1 MLRTD
6 RQGYERM
13 TLKLRPHHVLCMLGY
28 AGRGYNDA
36 FTHCFDGIVA
46 RVRNGET
53 IELTDGTD
61 ALCATLACDASRH
74 CDRAVTH
81 RRDARAW
88 RDIAALL
95 GLDQDGPRR
104 LVLTD
109 DKLALLRAR
118 FADGRLRSAC
128 AACPWHDACSA
139 EADSGFSKAVL
150 KPVTKDMPRDL
161 AGRVFHFGRDRDGV
175 ALTVGETDLTWPQ
188 LAEDIRCK
196 SALLGDVP
204 AGGRLAVRLENAAAL
219 VTWFLAGVSHRLNVQ
234 VLDPEWPADTV
245 GNVLRILKP
254 DALVADD
261 RAIAR
266 PAGIPVLGPDQMA
279 EQVPPEVSDDV
290 SVQDRLGDLFYTGF
304 TSGSTGFPRGFE
316 RHQASWVASFESD
329 QRAFG
334 FATDDVFIALGN
346 LAHSL
351 FLYAVMRGLYA
362 GARTVM
368 FPQFRPNRIL
378 DSIAKNKGTVVYGT
392 PTQFDALALAAEQG
406 GIALPSVRLV
416 LSSGA
421 KMPQA
426 LKHRLRAICPSAEI
440 CEFYGSSELSYISYA
455 RDGAAPDPSVGKPFP
470 EVTVRI
476 LDNDFHDLKTGETG
490 RVFVES
496 PFRFSGYALS
506 DERPLL
512 QSGAALA
519 TGDVGYLD
527 SSGYLYLV
535 GRADRMLICS
545 AKNVYPEEVES
556 VLARHPSV
564 RRAAV
569 FGVADQRRGTRLVAV
584 IDPADGHA
592 ISQKDLIAWCRT
604 FLPRYKVPMRFVE
617 MDAWPLTASHKPNLP
632 VMQTWVERMETG
644 ARP

>member
-1 MLRTD
+1 
-6 RQGYERM
+6 M
-13 TLKLRPHHVLCMLGY
+13 TVKLRPHHVLCMLGY
-28 AGRGYNDA
+28 AGRGYNEA

-46 RVRNGET
+46 HVRAGEAV
-53 IELTDGTD
+53 ELTDGTD
-61 ALCATLACDASRH
+61 DLCATLACDASRH
-74 CDRAVTH
+74 CDRAVAR

-88 RDIAALL
+88 RDIAALFR
-95 GLDQDGPRR
+95 LDQDGPRR

-118 FADGRLRSAC
+118 FEDGSLRSAC

-139 EADSGFSKAVL
+139 EAATGFATAVL
-150 KPVTKDMPRDL
+150 KPVTADMPRDIS
-161 AGRVFHFGRDRDGV
+161 GRILHLGMHRDGV
-175 ALTVGETDLTWPQ
+175 ALTVGDINLTWSR
-188 LAEDIRCK
+188 LAQDIRCRA
-196 SALLGDVP
+196 ALLGDVP
-204 AGGRLAVRLENAAAL
+204 AGGRLAVRLENSAAL
-219 VTWFLAGVSHRLNVQ
+219 VTWFFAGVLQRLNVQ

-245 GNVLRILKP
+245 RNVLRVLKP
-254 DALVADD
+254 DVLVAND

-266 PAGIPVLGPDQMA
+266 SADIPVFGPDQMVD
-279 EQVPPEVSDDV
+279 ETSPELPDDV
-290 SVQDRLGDLFYTGF
+290 PAQDRLGDLFYTGF

-316 RHQASWVASFESD
+316 RDQASWVASFESD
-329 QRAFG
+329 RRAFALSG
-334 FATDDVFIALGN
+334 DDVFIALGN

-351 FLYAVMRGLYA
+351 FLYAVIRGLYA
-362 GARTVM
+362 GARTLM
-368 FPQFRPNRIL
+368 FPQFRPNRLL
-378 DSIAKNKGTVVYGT
+378 DSIDKNRGTVVYGT

-406 GIALPSVRLV
+406 GVSLPSVRLV

-421 KMPQA
+421 KMPAA
-426 LKHRLRAICPSAEI
+426 LKHRLRAICPGAEI

-455 RDGAAPDPSVGKPFP
+455 RDGAAPDLSVGRPFP
-470 EVTVRI
+470 EVTVRVV
-476 LDNDFHDLKTGETG
+476 DNDFRDLGAGETG

-527 SSGYLYLV
+527 SSGFLYLV

-569 FGVADQRRGTRLVAV
+569 FGVADARRGTRLVAV
-584 IDPADGHA
+584 IDPADDHA
-592 ISQKDLIAWCRT
+592 LSPKDLIAWCRS
-604 FLPRYKVPMRFVE
+604 FLPRYKVPMRYVE

-632 VMQTWVERMETG
+632 MMQTWVEQTETG

>member
-1 MLRTD
+1 
-6 RQGYERM
+6 M
-13 TLKLRPHHVLCMLGY
+13 TVKLRPHHVLCMLGY
-28 AGRGYNDA
+28 AGRGYNEA

-46 RVRNGET
+46 HVRAGEA

-61 ALCATLACDASRH
+61 DLCATLACDESRH
-74 CDRAVTH
+74 CDRAVAR

-88 RDIAALL
+88 RDIAALFR
-95 GLDQDGPRR
+95 LDQNGPRR

-118 FADGRLRSAC
+118 FADGHLRSAC

-139 EADSGFSKAVL
+139 EAATGFAKAAL
-150 KPVTKDMPRDL
+150 KTVTTELPRDIG
-161 AGRVFHFGRDRDGV
+161 GRILHHARHRDGM

-188 LAEDIRCK
+188 LAEDIRRRA
-196 SALLGDVP
+196 ALLGDVP
-204 AGGRLAVRLENAAAL
+204 AGGRLAVRLENSAAL
-219 VTWFLAGVSHRLNVQ
+219 VTWFFTGVLQRLNVQ

-245 GNVLRILKP
+245 RNVLRVLKP
-254 DALVADD
+254 DVLVAND

-266 PAGIPVLGPDQMA
+266 SADIPVFGPDQMVD
-279 EQVPPEVSDDV
+279 ETSTELPDDV
-290 SVQDRLGDLFYTGF
+290 PAQDRLGDLFYTGF

-316 RHQASWVASFESD
+316 RGQASWVASFESD
-329 QRAFG
+329 RRAFALSG
-334 FATDDVFIALGN
+334 DDVFIALGN

-351 FLYAVMRGLYA
+351 FLYAVIRGLYA

-368 FPQFRPNRIL
+368 FPQFRPNRLL
-378 DSIAKNKGTVVYGT
+378 DSIDKNRGTVVYGT

-406 GIALPSVRLV
+406 GVSLPSVRLV

-421 KMPQA
+421 KMPA
-426 LKHRLRAICPSAEI
+426 VLKHRLRAICPGAEI

-455 RDGAAPDPSVGKPFP
+455 RDGAAPDLSVGRPFP

-476 LDNDFHDLKTGETG
+476 VDNDFRDLGAGETG

-527 SSGYLYLV
+527 SSGFLYLV

-569 FGVADQRRGTRLVAV
+569 FGVADARRGTRLVAV
-584 IDPADGHA
+584 IDPADDHA
-592 ISQKDLIAWCRT
+592 LSPKDLIAWCRS
-604 FLPRYKVPMRFVE
+604 FLPRYKVPMRYVE

-632 VMQTWVERMETG
+632 MMQTWVEQIETG